1 MSIELPDNN
10 GTIYLTDGSV
20 FLDNDHVN
28 IKFVD
33 TGPIGTGIFLGI
45 AAILGGIGLFLKK
58 KSATN

>member
-45 AAILGGIGLFLKK
+45 AAILG
-58 KSATN
+58 A